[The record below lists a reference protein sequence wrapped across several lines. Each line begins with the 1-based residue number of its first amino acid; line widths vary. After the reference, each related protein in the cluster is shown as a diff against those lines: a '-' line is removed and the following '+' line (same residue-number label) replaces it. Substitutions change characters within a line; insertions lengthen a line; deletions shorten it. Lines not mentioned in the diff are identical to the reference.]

1 MSQEPESMS
10 MTLLKLWL
18 WVVPVG
24 MLVAAA
30 VFGTVA
36 ALDESWALLVVMVLV
51 AFFAIGLLLLHW
63 WAMYRFGGSQE
74 QGASSEKGGR
84 E

>member
-1 MSQEPESMS
+1 

-36 ALDESWALLVVMVLV
+36 ALDESWALLVVMVLM

-63 WAMYRFGGSQE
+63 WAMYRFGSNQEPGAGSQ
-74 QGASSEKGGR
+74 KGSR
-84 E
+84 Q